1 MITPRI
7 LGVAQL
13 TAYIKDLIENNE
25 LLSRIWVKGEITNF
39 KPYPSGHVYFTLRDN
54 RANIK
59 CVMFR
64 QQAQRLRFAPEDGL
78 AVIARGY
85 VSVFERDGQYQLY
98 VQELQLD
105 GVGELYLS
113 FQKLKDKLEKEGLF
127 ASARKRTIPILPSRI
142 GIVTSPTGAVIRDI
156 VNIIERRCPGV
167 QLFLS
172 PAAVQGFSAPA
183 EICRALEVLYSI
195 PGLDV
200 IILGRG
206 GGSIEDL
213 WAFNTEAVARA
224 IVRSPVPVI
233 SAVGHETDFT
243 ISDFVADLRA
253 PTPSAAAEL
262 AVPVKYDLIN
272 RVKELQ
278 HRLFQ
283 SQNKGLAETRQRI
296 ASIAARAIFK
306 RPEMILRKHK
316 QELDV
321 ITKDLINSINLLVDT
336 NRHKTNQLACMLDL
350 LGPLKTLA
358 RGYGICL
365 LPEVKEVVTKAK
377 YLTPGQKI
385 KIILAE
391 GALICLVEEVFDIN
405 EPKWN

>member
-1 MITPRI
+1 MLTPRI

-13 TAYIKDLIENNE
+13 TAFIKDLIENNE
-25 LLSRIWVKGEITNF
+25 FLSRVWLKGEIANF

-59 CVMFR
+59 CVMFK
-64 QQAQRLRFAPEDGL
+64 QQAHRLRFKPEDGL

-142 GIVTSPTGAVIRDI
+142 GIVTSPTGAVIQDI
-156 VNIIERRCPGV
+156 INIIERRCPGV
-167 QLFLS
+167 QLILS
-172 PAAVQGFSAPA
+172 PAAVQGLAAPD
-183 EICRALEVLYSI
+183 EICRALEVLYST

-200 IILGRG
+200 IIVGRG

-213 WAFNTEAVARA
+213 WAFNNESVARA
-224 IVRSPVPVI
+224 IARSPVPVI

-243 ISDFVADLRA
+243 IADFVADLRA

-262 AVPVKYDLIN
+262 VVPAKYDLIN
-272 RVKELQ
+272 KVRELQ

-283 SQNKGLAETRQRI
+283 CQNKRLAEARQQL
-296 ASIAARAIFK
+296 AYLAANSIFK
-306 RPEMILRKHK
+306 RPEMSIRKHR

-321 ITKDLINSINLLVDT
+321 LTKDLINSINLLLCS
-336 NRHKTNQLACMLDL
+336 NRQKTEQLACMLDL

-365 LPEVKEVVTKAK
+365 IPETKQVVTNAK
-377 YLTPGQKI
+377 CLAAGQKI
-385 KIILAE
+385 EVILSK
-391 GALICLVEEVFDIN
+391 GSLICLVEEVLN
-405 EPKWN
+405 RNNGP